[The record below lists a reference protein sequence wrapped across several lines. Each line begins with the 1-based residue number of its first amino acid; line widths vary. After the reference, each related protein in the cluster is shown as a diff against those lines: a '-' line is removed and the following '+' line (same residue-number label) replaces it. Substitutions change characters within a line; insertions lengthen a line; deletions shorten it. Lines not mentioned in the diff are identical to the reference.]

1 MSNLKGLGV
10 ALVTPFNE
18 DLSIDFDSL
27 TKLVEY
33 NIANGTDFLV
43 VLGTTAETATLSK
56 AEQAQ
61 VIEHIVKVNNKRLP
75 LVLGIGGNNTLAV
88 KEQIE
93 STDLSDF
100 EGVLSVSPYYNKPN
114 QEGIYQHYKMLA
126 STGKNIII
134 YNVPGRTG
142 QNIDAATT
150 LRLAKDFPNLFMIKE
165 ASPNISQYFDIL
177 RKKTAGFS
185 LVSGDDEFTLPVTL
199 AGGDGVISVIGQAYP
214 KLFSDMIK
222 LAKESKVK
230 EAYAIHNQLVE
241 LIRLIFAE
249 GNPCGVKTVLAEM
262 GIIKNHLRLPLIK
275 ASENLQDRIKEFM
288 LLKFLFF
295 LPLFFITNGKCL
307 AQEQQGQEVT
317 EQEIKETQET
327 LTIEPKQ
334 DSVNL
339 IERLKFRPKELYIPT
354 GLMAL
359 GLISEGKTKQEVHQ
373 WRNKQIPHFR
383 NKFDD
388 YLQFAP
394 HVAVYGFEL
403 MGMKPKTDWKNR
415 IAIHAKGHIITLGL
429 AHLMKTLINNE
440 RPNGARMSF
449 PSGHTAYA
457 FSGATILAMEYKD
470 EHPWVPYAAYGSAG
484 VVGIMRIAN
493 NRHYVSDVLFGAGL
507 GILSMKLAYWTHKY
521 KWNKPKKEKKDP
533 FLGVVY

>member
-33 NIANGTDFLV
+33 NITNGTDFLV

-75 LVLGIGGNNTLAV
+75 LVLGIGGNNTLTV

-100 EGVLSVSPYYNKPN
+100 EGILSVSPYYNKPN

-142 QNIDAATT
+142 QNIDAVTT

-177 RKKTAGFS
+177 RKKPAGFS

-275 ASENLQDRIKEFM
+275 ASENLQDRIK
-288 LLKFLFF
+288 
-295 LPLFFITNGKCL
+295 
-307 AQEQQGQEVT
+307 T
-317 EQEIKETQET
+317 EMK
-327 LTIEPKQ
+327 
-334 DSVNL
+334 NL
-339 IERLKFRPKELYIPT
+339 
-354 GLMAL
+354 
-359 GLISEGKTKQEVHQ
+359 Q
-373 WRNKQIPHFR
+373 N
-383 NKFDD
+383 
-388 YLQFAP
+388 
-394 HVAVYGFEL
+394 
-403 MGMKPKTDWKNR
+403 
-415 IAIHAKGHIITLGL
+415 
-429 AHLMKTLINNE
+429 
-440 RPNGARMSF
+440 
-449 PSGHTAYA
+449 
-457 FSGATILAMEYKD
+457 
-470 EHPWVPYAAYGSAG
+470 
-484 VVGIMRIAN
+484 
-493 NRHYVSDVLFGAGL
+493 
-507 GILSMKLAYWTHKY
+507 
-521 KWNKPKKEKKDP
+521 
-533 FLGVVY
+533 

>member
-61 VIEHIVKVNNKRLP
+61 VIEHIVKVNNKILP

-142 QNIDAATT
+142 QNIEAATT

-177 RKKTAGFS
+177 RKKPAGFS

-241 LIRLIFAE
+241 IIRLIFAE

-275 ASENLQDRIKEFM
+275 ASENLQDRIKAEM
-288 LLKFLFF
+288 K
-295 LPLFFITNGKCL
+295 
-307 AQEQQGQEVT
+307 
-317 EQEIKETQET
+317 
-327 LTIEPKQ
+327 
-334 DSVNL
+334 NL
-339 IERLKFRPKELYIPT
+339 
-354 GLMAL
+354 
-359 GLISEGKTKQEVHQ
+359 
-373 WRNKQIPHFR
+373 
-383 NKFDD
+383 
-388 YLQFAP
+388 
-394 HVAVYGFEL
+394 
-403 MGMKPKTDWKNR
+403 
-415 IAIHAKGHIITLGL
+415 
-429 AHLMKTLINNE
+429 
-440 RPNGARMSF
+440 
-449 PSGHTAYA
+449 
-457 FSGATILAMEYKD
+457 
-470 EHPWVPYAAYGSAG
+470 
-484 VVGIMRIAN
+484 
-493 NRHYVSDVLFGAGL
+493 
-507 GILSMKLAYWTHKY
+507 
-521 KWNKPKKEKKDP
+521 
-533 FLGVVY
+533 

>member
-1 MSNLKGLGV
+1 MSKLKGLGV

-56 AEQAQ
+56 TEQAQ

-142 QNIDAATT
+142 QNIEAATT

-177 RKKTAGFS
+177 RKKPDGFS

-275 ASENLQDRIKEFM
+275 ASENLQGRIK
-288 LLKFLFF
+288 
-295 LPLFFITNGKCL
+295 T
-307 AQEQQGQEVT
+307 
-317 EQEIKETQET
+317 EIK
-327 LTIEPKQ
+327 
-334 DSVNL
+334 NL
-339 IERLKFRPKELYIPT
+339 
-354 GLMAL
+354 
-359 GLISEGKTKQEVHQ
+359 H
-373 WRNKQIPHFR
+373 N
-383 NKFDD
+383 
-388 YLQFAP
+388 
-394 HVAVYGFEL
+394 
-403 MGMKPKTDWKNR
+403 
-415 IAIHAKGHIITLGL
+415 
-429 AHLMKTLINNE
+429 
-440 RPNGARMSF
+440 
-449 PSGHTAYA
+449 
-457 FSGATILAMEYKD
+457 
-470 EHPWVPYAAYGSAG
+470 
-484 VVGIMRIAN
+484 
-493 NRHYVSDVLFGAGL
+493 
-507 GILSMKLAYWTHKY
+507 
-521 KWNKPKKEKKDP
+521 
-533 FLGVVY
+533 

>member
-1 MSNLKGLGV
+1 MSKLKGLGV

-56 AEQAQ
+56 TEQAQ

-177 RKKTAGFS
+177 RKKPAGFS

-241 LIRLIFAE
+241 IIRLIFAE

-262 GIIKNHLRLPLIK
+262 GIIKNYLRLPLIK
-275 ASENLQDRIKEFM
+275 ASENLQDRIKAEM
-288 LLKFLFF
+288 K
-295 LPLFFITNGKCL
+295 
-307 AQEQQGQEVT
+307 
-317 EQEIKETQET
+317 
-327 LTIEPKQ
+327 
-334 DSVNL
+334 NL
-339 IERLKFRPKELYIPT
+339 
-354 GLMAL
+354 
-359 GLISEGKTKQEVHQ
+359 
-373 WRNKQIPHFR
+373 
-383 NKFDD
+383 
-388 YLQFAP
+388 
-394 HVAVYGFEL
+394 
-403 MGMKPKTDWKNR
+403 
-415 IAIHAKGHIITLGL
+415 
-429 AHLMKTLINNE
+429 
-440 RPNGARMSF
+440 
-449 PSGHTAYA
+449 
-457 FSGATILAMEYKD
+457 
-470 EHPWVPYAAYGSAG
+470 
-484 VVGIMRIAN
+484 
-493 NRHYVSDVLFGAGL
+493 
-507 GILSMKLAYWTHKY
+507 
-521 KWNKPKKEKKDP
+521 
-533 FLGVVY
+533 

>member
-1 MSNLKGLGV
+1 MSKLKGLGV

-33 NIANGTDFLV
+33 NITNGTDFLV

-177 RKKTAGFS
+177 RKKPAGFS

-275 ASENLQDRIKEFM
+275 ASENLQDRIK
-288 LLKFLFF
+288 
-295 LPLFFITNGKCL
+295 
-307 AQEQQGQEVT
+307 T
-317 EQEIKETQET
+317 EMK
-327 LTIEPKQ
+327 
-334 DSVNL
+334 NL
-339 IERLKFRPKELYIPT
+339 
-354 GLMAL
+354 
-359 GLISEGKTKQEVHQ
+359 Q
-373 WRNKQIPHFR
+373 N
-383 NKFDD
+383 
-388 YLQFAP
+388 
-394 HVAVYGFEL
+394 
-403 MGMKPKTDWKNR
+403 
-415 IAIHAKGHIITLGL
+415 
-429 AHLMKTLINNE
+429 
-440 RPNGARMSF
+440 
-449 PSGHTAYA
+449 
-457 FSGATILAMEYKD
+457 
-470 EHPWVPYAAYGSAG
+470 
-484 VVGIMRIAN
+484 
-493 NRHYVSDVLFGAGL
+493 
-507 GILSMKLAYWTHKY
+507 
-521 KWNKPKKEKKDP
+521 
-533 FLGVVY
+533 